1 MHATVNTHHTP
12 AAPPANPIADDF
24 VPVPPT
30 GPGARTRPGL
40 RASLLA
46 WASNAVAWVGFLAA
60 MVLIVISF
68 GRALSDQDASAYAYA
83 SLGVY
88 LVAVLATAGA
98 GAGLTVSFL
107 ARVRADDVNR
117 VAPVVDL
124 ILLLLVTTFSA
135 MTAVFPF
142 VFVLAGR

>member
-1 MHATVNTHHTP
+1 MHATMNPHHTP
-12 AAPPANPIADDF
+12 VAPPANPIADDF

-30 GPGARTRPGL
+30 GPRARTRPGL

-46 WASNAVAWVGFLAA
+46 WASNTVAWVGFLAA

-68 GRALSDQDASAYAYA
+68 GRALSGQDANAYAYA
-83 SLGVY
+83 SLGFY

-98 GAGLTVSFL
+98 GVGLTVSFL
-107 ARVRADDVNR
+107 ARARADEVNR
-117 VAPVVDL
+117 VGPVVDL
-124 ILLLLVTTFSA
+124 VLLLLVTAVSA